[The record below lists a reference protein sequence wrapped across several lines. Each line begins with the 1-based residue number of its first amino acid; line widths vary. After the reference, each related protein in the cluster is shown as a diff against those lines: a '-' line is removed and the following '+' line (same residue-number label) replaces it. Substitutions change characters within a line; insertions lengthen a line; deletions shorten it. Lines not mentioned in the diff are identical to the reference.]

1 MALSRRSRQPTS
13 INIWPGFVDALTQL
27 VMVFVF
33 VLLVFTVGQFYL
45 SGAVSDQDIAI
56 KKLTQQLN
64 SLTDMLGLERK
75 SNDELKLDRATLTAN
90 LKKAD
95 AERDRINGALADAT
109 ARADQA
115 VAADQDKAR
124 QLSEEEATLATLNQN
139 INALREQLTQLEA
152 ALDLAQAKNKDDEA
166 KIADLGTKLNLAL
179 ATKVEELARYRSE
192 FFGRLKEILGDRPDI
207 RIVGDRFVF
216 QSEVLFTPASADL
229 GDPARKQLAPVVNA
243 LREIQSKIPPGLN
256 WILEVDGH
264 TDSRPIN
271 TPAFQSNW
279 ELSTARAVSVTKF
292 LIEQGIP
299 AEHLSAA
306 GFGEWQPLDRAS
318 SDDAYRRNRRIEL
331 KLTQR

>member
-27 VMVFVF
+27 VMVIVF

-45 SGAVSDQDIAI
+45 SGAVSTQDLTI

-64 SLTDMLGLERK
+64 ALTEMLGLATK
-75 SNDELKLDRATLTAN
+75 STDELKATRATLTA
-90 LKKAD
+90 
-95 AERDRINGALADAT
+95 ERDRLTAALGEASAAGA
-109 ARADQA
+109 
-115 VAADQDKAR
+115 DKQR
-124 QLSEEEATLATLNQN
+124 QLSEQEVQIATLNEN
-139 INALREQLTQLEA
+139 IKALQDQLAQLAA
-152 ALDLAQAKNKDDEA
+152 ALDLAAAKDKDAQAKIE
-166 KIADLGTKLNLAL
+166 DLGNKLNLAL

-192 FFGRLKEILGDRPDI
+192 FFGRLKQILGDRPDI

-216 QSEVLFTPASADL
+216 QSEVLFAPASAELADS
-229 GDPARKQLAPVVNA
+229 ARQQLIPVVNA
-243 LREIQSKIPPGLN
+243 LREIQSQIPPGLN

-264 TDSRPIN
+264 TDPRPIN
-271 TPAFQSNW
+271 TPVFQSNW
-279 ELSTARAVSVTKF
+279 ELSTARALSVVKF

-306 GFGEWQPLDRAS
+306 GFGEFQPLDRGTTE
-318 SDDAYRRNRRIEL
+318 DAYRRNRRIEL

>member
-1 MALSRRSRQPTS
+1 MALSRRSRQPSS

-64 SLTDMLGLERK
+64 SLTDILGLERK

-109 ARADQA
+109 ARGDQA

-124 QLSEEEATLATLNQN
+124 QLSEQEATLATLNQN

-229 GDPARKQLAPVVNA
+229 GDPARKQLTPVVNA
-243 LREIQSKIPPGLN
+243 LREIQSQIPPGLN

-264 TDSRPIN
+264 TDSRAIN
-271 TPAFQSNW
+271 TPTFQSNW
-279 ELSTARAVSVTKF
+279 ELSTARAVSVVKF

-318 SDDAYRRNRRIEL
+318 NDDAYRRNRRIEL